1 MNSAIKKILLGTML
15 LATSAGTLLQAA
27 PFIQPK
33 LMVQT
38 LCTKPQF
45 ARNASQDL
53 LLHADDN
60 GSTYLYVEQGDGAIL
75 TVFDVTDPKHM
86 SLTASVVTEGH
97 GAYDFV
103 APIGNSKE
111 LVAFRDGSGTAVV
124 DFDKPTNPRLSV
136 TKAASH
142 GAVALL
148 NRRGYASVS
157 IPEASTETA
166 ELQKVVLMEN
176 GHNPRLLSTMKD
188 VNRQVTRP
196 ETGTTFLLAKGKIT
210 VFRERDAERRYIMDQ
225 NLKYQMNQVN

>member
-1 MNSAIKKILLGTML
+1 MNSAIKKFFLGTTL
-15 LATSAGTLLQAA
+15 LATTAGTLLQAA

-33 LMVQT
+33 LMIQP
-38 LCTKPQF
+38 LSAKWQF

-53 LLHADDN
+53 LLRADDS

-103 APIGNSKE
+103 APIGSSEE

-124 DFDKPTNPRLSV
+124 VFGKPKKPHLSV

-142 GAVALL
+142 GAIALL
-148 NRRGYASVS
+148 NTRGYTSVPN
-157 IPEASTETA
+157 PEAYTETA
-166 ELQKVVLMEN
+166 ELHKVVLMEN
-176 GHNPRLLSTMKD
+176 GHSPRVLSTSKD
-188 VNRQVTRP
+188 VSRQVTRP
-196 ETGTTFLLAKGKIT
+196 ETGTTFLLAEGKVT

-225 NLKYQMNQVN
+225 NLKYHMN